1 MYKLL
6 IVEDE
11 EMIRKGLVSAID
23 WESHNIKICAYAS
36 NGIDALL
43 YFEKHQP
50 DIILTDIQMPKMS
63 GLELIQQAK
72 NAGFNFEAIILTGYK
87 DFNYAKQSI
96 HLKVF
101 DYILKPAQPD
111 EILATVLKVAG
122 KIKQKEFMNHQLDL
136 LEHYNDQN
144 MYIAKIEVL
153 NNWLLRSNQLS
164 IDDRKKIIK
173 ELQVNVDI
181 HNIHVGMIH
190 FPNPNEPSYIKDQDL
205 LKFAFINITT
215 ETLSPFYTGKI
226 EVFFNQ
232 NQLIWIGNSRLS
244 SKSNE
249 LNHYLTQLVKN
260 FDLFL
265 KQPIYIGVGNI
276 RESIDEMHQSYVE
289 AKRALDEHYYHKDKN
304 AFFYADLVDFEARQ
318 ILDDKDLSSLEEQFL
333 SSMFNKKYNEALD
346 NLERWLKHLEKGPFY
361 HKDQVNLKAF
371 TLIVEM
377 QKFVYGDQLTRIEW
391 ENDLVNWIEQ
401 VPTMKTFDDMSSII
415 KKIFK
420 NVFEIL
426 TSERPIHRT
435 IRHSQKIIKQRYHEH
450 LTLETIAN
458 EVFVSSAYLSSLFKQ
473 ELGINFLDYLHQ
485 YRISQAKPLLS
496 QNYLIYEIARKV
508 GYKDERHFSST
519 FKKWIGITPTQY
531 QKRA

>member
-6 IVEDE
+6 VVEDE
-11 EMIRKGLVSAID
+11 EKIREGLISAVD
-23 WESHNIKICAYAS
+23 WKSYNIKICAHAS
-36 NGIDALL
+36 NGKDALL

-50 DIILTDIQMPKMS
+50 NIILTDIQMPKMS

-96 HLKVF
+96 DLNVF
-101 DYILKPAQPD
+101 DYILKPVQPD
-111 EILATVLKVAG
+111 EILATVLKVAE
-122 KIKQKEFMNHQLDL
+122 KIQKKEFMDRQLNL
-136 LEHYNDQN
+136 LEHYSDQN
-144 MYIAKIEVL
+144 IYTAKIEVL
-153 NNWLLRSNQLS
+153 NNWLLRSNQLP
-164 IDDRKKIIK
+164 IEDMKGIIN
-173 ELQVNVDI
+173 ELQVNVEI
-181 HNIHVGMIH
+181 HNVHVGMIH
-190 FPNPNEPSYIKDQDL
+190 FPTPNETSYIKDYDL
-205 LKFAFINITT
+205 LKFAFINVTT
-215 ETLSPFYTGKI
+215 ETLSPFYTNNI

-232 NQLIWIGNSRLS
+232 NQLIWIGNSSLS

-249 LNHYLTQLVKN
+249 LKHYLTQLVEN
-260 FDLFL
+260 FHLFL
-265 KQPIYIGVGNI
+265 KQPIYIGVGNTK
-276 RESIDEMHQSYVE
+276 ESIGNIHQSYVE
-289 AKRALDEHYYHKDKN
+289 AKRALDEHYYHKDKD

-318 ILDDKDLSSLEEQFL
+318 ILDDKDLSSLEELFL
-333 SSMFNKKYNEALD
+333 SNMLNKKYNEALE
-346 NLERWLKHLEKGPFY
+346 NLEKWLNHLEKSTFY
-361 HKDQVNLKAF
+361 NKDQLNLKAI

-377 QKFVYGDQLTRIEW
+377 QKFVYGNQLTRIEW

-401 VPTMKTFDDMSSII
+401 VPTMKTFDDMSSIM

-435 IRHSQKIIKQRYHEH
+435 VKHSQNIINERYHEH

-458 EVFVSSAYLSSLFKQ
+458 EVFVSSPYLSSLFKQ

-485 YRISQAKPLLS
+485 YRISQAKLLLS
-496 QNYLIYEIARKV
+496 QNYLIYEVARKV